1 MTEHSINL
9 AHLAESKANGP
20 HSIYGASSSHMYLA
34 CPGSLIPNILATDTS
49 GPDAAYGTVA
59 HAITEEWLNTGRP
72 PAHLVGASRFVGDD
86 IETGHLVHIDD
97 EMLHYASQ
105 CVDRC
110 EWEPGEQFVEVH
122 VDFSHL
128 TPIPNQGGT
137 ADFIAVHKQRI
148 TVADHKFGAS
158 PENIVYAEDNPQLML
173 YAIGAWRLPQFEDRT
188 FTDFIIR
195 INQPRLNH
203 FDEWHTTSR
212 RLADFEDYARAR
224 MALAWQLDAPRTPGP
239 KQCRFCK
246 VRATCAANAKMQE
259 DLISA
264 VFGDETETQ
273 TVEQMQDFI
282 KRLDDDLEPFKM
294 HFRSAND
301 LTTAQLAKLKPFR
314 AMADAW
320 WNSMAAELDKRAA
333 RGERIPGYKIV
344 EGRSHRKFISE
355 TKARDHLLSL
365 GLKRTDIID
374 ESLVSPAKAEKLL
387 RKAGH
392 PSKALPELL
401 QGLVSKPPGRA
412 TLAPLSDK
420 RPEVEDVSAFVFE
433 SHDDDESSNP
443 EDENE
448 GL

>member
-1 MTEHSINL
+1 
-9 AHLAESKANGP
+9 
-20 HSIYGASSSHMYLA
+20 
-34 CPGSLIPNILATDTS
+34 
-49 GPDAAYGTVA
+49 
-59 HAITEEWLNTGRP
+59 
-72 PAHLVGASRFVGDD
+72 
-86 IETGHLVHIDD
+86 
-97 EMLHYASQ
+97 
-105 CVDRC
+105 
-110 EWEPGEQFVEVH
+110 
-122 VDFSHL
+122 
-128 TPIPNQGGT
+128 
-137 ADFIAVHKQRI
+137 
-148 TVADHKFGAS
+148 
-158 PENIVYAEDNPQLML
+158 LML

-188 FTDFIIR
+188 FNDFVIR

-203 FDEWHTTSR
+203 FDDWHTTSR
-212 RLADFEDYARAR
+212 RLAEFEDYARER
-224 MALAWQLDAPRTPGP
+224 MAAAWQLDAPRTPGP

-264 VFGDETETQ
+264 VFRDETETQ
-273 TVEQMQDFI
+273 TVEQMQDFVR
-282 KRLDDDLEPFKM
+282 RLDDDLDTFKM

-320 WNSMAAELDKRAA
+320 WNSMAAELDRRAA
-333 RGERIPGYKIV
+333 HGEKIPGYKIV

-355 TKARDHLLSL
+355 AKARDHLLSL

-392 PSKALPELL
+392 PNKDLPELL
-401 QGLVSKPPGRA
+401 QGLVIKPPGRA

-420 RPEVEDVSAFVFE
+420 RPEVEDVSAVVFE
-433 SHDDDESSNP
+433 SHDDDESANP
-443 EDENE
+443 EDE

>member
-1 MTEHSINL
+1 MTEHSISLQQL
-9 AHLAESKANGP
+9 AKVKDGTG
-20 HSIYGASSSHMYLA
+20 HSIFGASSSHMYLA

-59 HAITEEWLNTGRP
+59 HAVTEEWLNTGRP
-72 PAHLVGASRFVGDD
+72 PSHLVGQSRFVGHD
-86 IETGHLVHIDD
+86 IETGYLVHIDD
-97 EMLHYASQ
+97 EMLHYAGQ

-110 EWEPGEQFVEVH
+110 EWEPGEQYVEVH

-188 FTDFIIR
+188 FNDFVIR

-203 FDEWHTTSR
+203 FDDWHTTSR
-212 RLADFEDYARAR
+212 RLAEFEDYARER
-224 MALAWQLDAPRTPGP
+224 MAAAWQLDAPRTPGP

-264 VFGDETETQ
+264 VFSDETETQ
-273 TVEQMQDFI
+273 TVEQMQDFVR
-282 KRLDDDLEPFKM
+282 RLDDDLDTFRM

-320 WNSMAAELDKRAA
+320 WNSMAAELDRRAA
-333 RGERIPGYKIV
+333 HGEKIPGYKIV

-355 TKARDHLLSL
+355 ARARDQLLL
-365 GLKRTDIID
+365 HGLKRSDIIT
-374 ESLVSPAKAEKLL
+374 ESLVSPSQAEKLL
-387 RKAGH
+387 RKVGH
-392 PSKALPELL
+392 KAKDLPELL
-401 QGLVSKPPGRA
+401 QGLVIKPPGRA
-412 TLAPLSDK
+412 TLAPLSDR
-420 RPEVEDVSAFVFE
+420 RPEVEDVSAVVFE
-433 SHDDDESSNP
+433 NHDDDETANP

>member
-1 MTEHSINL
+1 MTEHSISLHQL
-9 AHLAESKANGP
+9 AKVKDGTG
-20 HSIYGASSSHMYLA
+20 HSIFGASSSHMYLA

-59 HAITEEWLNTGRP
+59 HAVTEEWLDTGRP
-72 PAHLVGASRFVGDD
+72 PLHLLGRNRFVGE
-86 IETGHLVHIDD
+86 IETGYLVHIDD
-97 EMLHYASQ
+97 EMLHYAGQ

-188 FTDFIIR
+188 FNDFVIR

-203 FDEWHTTSR
+203 FDDWHTTAR
-212 RLADFEDYARAR
+212 RLAEFEDYARER

-264 VFGDETETQ
+264 VFSDETETQ
-273 TVEQMQDFI
+273 TVEQMQDFVR
-282 KRLDDDLEPFKM
+282 RLDDDLDTFRM

-320 WNSMAAELDKRAA
+320 WNSMAAELDRRAA
-333 RGERIPGYKIV
+333 HGEKIPGYKIV

-355 TKARDHLLSL
+355 AKARDHLLSL
-365 GLKRTDIID
+365 GLRRTDIID

-392 PSKALPELL
+392 PNKDLPELL
-401 QGLVSKPPGRA
+401 QGLVIKPPGRA
-412 TLAPLSDK
+412 TLAPLSDR
-420 RPEVEDVSAFVFE
+420 RPEVEDVSAVVFE
-433 SHDDDESSNP
+433 NHDDDETANP

>member
-1 MTEHSINL
+1 MTEHSISLQQL
-9 AHLAESKANGP
+9 AKVKDGTG
-20 HSIYGASSSHMYLA
+20 HSIFGASSSHMYLA

-59 HAITEEWLNTGRP
+59 HAVTEEWLNTGRP
-72 PAHLVGASRFVGDD
+72 PSHLVGQSRFVGDD
-86 IETGHLVHIDD
+86 IETGYLVHIDD
-97 EMLHYASQ
+97 EMLHYAGQ

-110 EWEPGEQFVEVH
+110 EWEHGEQFVEVH

-188 FTDFIIR
+188 FNDFVIR

-203 FDEWHTTSR
+203 FDDWHTTSR
-212 RLADFEDYARAR
+212 RLAEFEDYARER
-224 MALAWQLDAPRTPGP
+224 MAAAWQLDAPRTPGP

-264 VFGDETETQ
+264 VFSDETETQ
-273 TVEQMQDFI
+273 TVEQMQDFVR
-282 KRLDDDLEPFKM
+282 RLDDDLDTFRM

-320 WNSMAAELDKRAA
+320 WNSMAAELDRRAA
-333 RGERIPGYKIV
+333 HGEKIPGYKIV

-355 TKARDHLLSL
+355 AKARDQLLL
-365 GLKRTDIID
+365 HGLKRSDIIT
-374 ESLVSPAKAEKLL
+374 ESLVSPSQAEKLL

-392 PSKALPELL
+392 KAKDLPELL
-401 QGLVSKPPGRA
+401 QGLVIKPPGRA
-412 TLAPLSDK
+412 TLAPLSDR
-420 RPEVEDVSAFVFE
+420 RPEVEDVSAVVFE
-433 SHDDDESSNP
+433 NHDDDETANP

>member
-1 MTEHSINL
+1 MTEHSISL
-9 AHLAESKANGP
+9 HQLSKVKDGTG
-20 HSIYGASSSHMYLA
+20 HSIYGASSSHMYLP

-59 HAITEEWLNTGRP
+59 HAVTEEWLDTGRP
-72 PAHLVGASRFVGDD
+72 PLHLLGRNRFVGE

-97 EMLHYASQ
+97 EMFHYAGQ

-188 FTDFIIR
+188 FNDFVIR

-203 FDEWHTTSR
+203 FDDWHTTSR
-212 RLADFEDYARAR
+212 RLAEFEDYARER
-224 MALAWQLDAPRTPGP
+224 MAAAWQLDAPRTPGP

-264 VFGDETETQ
+264 VFRDETETQ
-273 TVEQMQDFI
+273 TVEQMQDFVR
-282 KRLDDDLEPFKM
+282 RLDDDLDTFRM

-320 WNSMAAELDKRAA
+320 WNSMAAELDRRAA
-333 RGERIPGYKIV
+333 HGEKIPGYKIV

-355 TKARDHLLSL
+355 AKARDHLLSL

-392 PSKALPELL
+392 PNKDLPELL
-401 QGLVSKPPGRA
+401 QGLVIKPPGRA

-420 RPEVEDVSAFVFE
+420 RPEVEDVSAVVFE
-433 SHDDDESSNP
+433 NHDDDETANP